1 MTPRAARTVATCS
14 IISYAVMIVAVIAVL
29 LVRNWIFAGFIVLAV
44 TMVRS
49 RNIYVGYVPLQF
61 PGFDDR
67 VAGLMLGGTS
77 EEAAIREASFG
88 ESVQA
93 VGSTIIG
100 SLICVVL
107 VLVAYGVSFH
117 LGLSVDAIGAIVRQA
132 ALWLVGIGVLGI
144 ILPLGLV
151 AFSLRNTKRPNS

>member
-1 MTPRAARTVATCS
+1 MTPHAARTVATCRM
-14 IISYAVMIVAVIAVL
+14 ISYAVMLVAVIAVL
-29 LVRNWIFAGFIVLAV
+29 LVRNWLFAGFIVLAV

-49 RNIYVGYVPLQF
+49 QNIYVSYVPLQY
-61 PGFDDR
+61 PGFDER

-88 ESVQA
+88 ESIQA
-93 VGSTIIG
+93 VGSAIIG
-100 SLICVVL
+100 SLICVLL

-117 LGLSVDAIGAIVRQA
+117 LGLSVDAIGVIVRQA

-151 AFSLRNTKRPNS
+151 ALSLRTMKRPNS